1 VQKSLSLSLQSE
13 LGLRLR
19 TRVLDCYATA
29 EHYYL
34 KSFQRPEVLINLRG
48 RSAGVAELQ
57 NNRLR
62 FNAVL
67 LKENETAF
75 LAEVVPHEVA
85 HLLAWKLFGR
95 GIRPHGKEWQQ
106 IMQQVFQLPASRTHS
121 FDVKR
126 AAKMG
131 YLYTCACEAR
141 EHALTLK
148 KHNWIVGG
156 RRYICLSCKSHL
168 QFLRVDTSLVNK

>member
-1 VQKSLSLSLQSE
+1 MQKSSSLLLQSE

-19 TRVLDCYATA
+19 SQVLSCYATA
-29 EHYYL
+29 EQYYL

-48 RSAGVAELQ
+48 KSAGIAELQ
-57 NNRLR
+57 KNRLR

-67 LKENETAF
+67 LQENEQAF

-95 GIRPHGKEWQQ
+95 AIRPHGVEWRQ
-106 IMQQVFQLPASRTHS
+106 IMQQVFGLVPSRTHG

-126 AAKMG
+126 SAKMG
-131 YLYTCACEAR
+131 YFYTCACPNKT
-141 EHALTLK
+141 HALTLRR
-148 KHNWIVGG
+148 HNRILSGQG
-156 RRYICLSCKSHL
+156 YICLVCKSHL
-168 QFLRVDTSLVNK
+168 CFLSLDEALLAR